1 VIELGWQ
8 LAIAHGGGEVL
19 YRTNKL
25 SSPEIDNGST
35 QHQKLPR
42 QRMAVESHVSQR
54 QKAMPRR
61 QHTDNELT
69 VEERQIVF
77 RAPIWHF
84 RYL

>member
-42 QRMAVESHVSQR
+42 SIRTTSS
-54 QKAMPRR
+54 
-61 QHTDNELT
+61 L
-69 VEERQIVF
+69 
-77 RAPIWHF
+77 
-84 RYL
+84 